1 MPAPVVGAERGGA
14 SPGGEPAAHLEDA
27 GGRGAGR
34 HQPHLEDAR
43 NPPSRGV
50 PPGRRDGAL
59 GGGGGAGFRVRRDER
74 SCRSTR
80 RKGRGVNKRGSL
92 EGKEELSGRRSER
105 DEKNLREMSEREVQ
119 KN

>member
-34 HQPHLEDAR
+34 HQPRSAAGEAGWG
-43 NPPSRGV
+43 SGQ
-50 PPGRRDGAL
+50 RRRRRISGATRRAL
-59 GGGGGAGFRVRRDER
+59 G
-74 SCRSTR
+74 
-80 RKGRGVNKRGSL
+80 
-92 EGKEELSGRRSER
+92 GKEELSGRMSER

>member
-1 MPAPVVGAERGGA
+1 MPSPVVGAERGGA

-59 GGGGGAGFRVRRDER
+59 GSGGGAGFRVRRDER
-74 SCRSTR
+74 S
-80 RKGRGVNKRGSL
+80 G
-92 EGKEELSGRRSER
+92 ERRSSAGEGP
-105 DEKNLREMSEREVQ
+105 REM
-119 KN
+119 KKI

>member
-50 PPGRRDGAL
+50 PPGRRD
-59 GGGGGAGFRVRRDER
+59 
-74 SCRSTR
+74 
-80 RKGRGVNKRGSL
+80 RG
-92 EGKEELSGRRSER
+92 SGRRRRRRISGATR
-105 DEKNLREMSEREVQ
+105 RALVSLDEKEGERCEQEREPRGRGGAQREEKVRER
-119 KN
+119 

>member
-27 GGRGAGR
+27 WGRGAGR

-59 GGGGGAGFRVRRDER
+59 GGSGGSGGSGGAGFRVRRDER

-92 EGKEELSGRRSER
+92 GGEEELSGRRRSER
-105 DEKNLREMSEREVQ
+105 DEKI
-119 KN
+119 